1 MMKKTPVKRVVI
13 ITLGDLLGV
22 KGKFVNLGVKY
33 VKKLVA
39 PYQIDSNYQPLRL
52 SQVLTAAQNLP
63 YQPPNKSL
71 DDVAFI
77 QYTGGTTGRP
87 TSLCIY

>member
-1 MMKKTPVKRVVI
+1 MI

-22 KGKFVNLGVKY
+22 KNKFVNLGVKY

-39 PYQIDSNYQPLRL
+39 PYQIDNNYQPLRL

-77 QYTGGTTGRP
+77 QYTGRP